1 MAALTLTS
9 KKVTEFAGN
18 YKVAVVK
25 VTATTST
32 NDTITIS
39 DMGTIVGATATA
51 AAATTAACATLSL
64 TDITDNVITV
74 QAMKAAGGICTET
87 PIAFYVTA
95 VGY

>member
-1 MAALTLTS
+1 MAAITLTS
-9 KKVTEFAGN
+9 KNVTEFAGN

-39 DMGTIVGATATA
+39 EMATIVGATASA
-51 AAATTAACATLSL
+51 AAATTAQCATLS
-64 TDITDNVITV
+64 ITGISDNVITV
-74 QAMKAAGGICTET
+74 QAMKAAGAICTET

-95 VGY
+95 IGY